1 MIVSFFYYREWAKEE
16 TQLNPIRRTSYEP
29 NFSMCVQPA
38 FIIGTTNE
46 DGTDN
51 FAPITWVSV
60 TCEQEDYLLVIS
72 MFGTKTT
79 KQNVIRTGRL
89 SVNLVSRNI
98 LPLMDYF
105 GTHHARDGRKDKM
118 PYHVSRGVAVDVPVL
133 DESPWVYECE
143 VEKTVT
149 VGAST
154 TFFCRIKNVQIDER
168 VEAQD
173 AFSIDLTQLDPV
185 IYSGLYHSIG
195 NVLGKIGD
203 FSQSE

>member
-1 MIVSFFYYREWAKEE
+1 M
-16 TQLNPIRRTSYEP
+16 NPIRRKSYAP
-29 NFSMCVQPA
+29 KFSMCVQPA
-38 FIIGTTNE
+38 FIIGTNNE

-60 TCEQEDYLLVIS
+60 TCEGEDYLLVVS

-89 SVNLVSRNI
+89 SVNLVSQSI

-105 GTHHARDGRKDKM
+105 GTHHARDGRKDKV

-133 DESPWVYECE
+133 EESPWVYECE
-143 VEKTVT
+143 VEKSVP

-168 VEAQD
+168 LEAQD
-173 AFSIDLTQLDPV
+173 AFSIDLTRLDPV

-203 FSQSE
+203 FSQAE

>member
-1 MIVSFFYYREWAKEE
+1 M
-16 TQLNPIRRTSYEP
+16 NPIRRKSYDP
-29 NFSMCVQPA
+29 KFSICVQPA

-60 TCEQEDYLLVIS
+60 TCEGEDYLLVVS

-89 SVNLVSRNI
+89 SVNLVSRSI

-105 GTHHARDGRKDKM
+105 GTHHARDGKKDKM

-143 VEKTVT
+143 VEKSVN
-149 VGAST
+149 VGTST

-203 FSQSE
+203 FSQSESLRQQKE